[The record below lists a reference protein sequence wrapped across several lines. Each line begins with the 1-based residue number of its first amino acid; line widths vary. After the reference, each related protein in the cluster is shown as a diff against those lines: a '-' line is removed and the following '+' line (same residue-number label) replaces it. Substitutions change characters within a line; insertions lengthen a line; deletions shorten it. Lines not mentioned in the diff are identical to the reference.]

1 MPRISAQKTSSPEKI
16 SLRQKMY
23 DQIKHEIIVGAIPPA
38 QQLSESELSV
48 RYDVSSTPVREALTS
63 LVRDKLVEYVPN
75 RGFMVSPVSI
85 RDVQEIY
92 EARVFFEGILL
103 RLAIQRITEA
113 EIRALEK
120 TQEVTY
126 DIRDPRSVD
135 DYFHANYVFHMTIAA
150 ASRNSRLIAHY
161 QSLLDEAQRLIYM
174 DMRNNNVM
182 PIWHE
187 SHQRL
192 IDAIRNKDEAS
203 GIATL
208 EEIMENGKRRVMGGY
223 Q

>member
-23 DQIKHEIIVGAIPPA
+23 EQIKHEIIVGEIPPT

-48 RYDVSSTPVREALTS
+48 RYAVSSTPVREALTS

-103 RLAIQRITEA
+103 RLAIQRMTEA
-113 EIRALEK
+113 EIRTLEE
-120 TQEVTY
+120 TQKVTY
-126 DIRDPRSVD
+126 DINDPRSVD
-135 DYFHANYVFHMTIAA
+135 EYFHANFVFHMAIAT

-174 DMRNNNVM
+174 DMRNTNVM

-192 IDAIRNKDEAS
+192 IDAIRNKDEAA
-203 GIATL
+203 GLAAL
-208 EEIMENGKRRVMGGY
+208 EEIMENGKRRVLGGY

>member
-1 MPRISAQKTSSPEKI
+1 MSRVSAKKSGSTEKI

-23 DQIKHEIIVGAIPPA
+23 EQIKHEIIVGAIAPA
-38 QQLSESELSV
+38 QQLSESELSE
-48 RYDVSSTPVREALTS
+48 RYEVSSTPVREALTS
-63 LVRDKLVEYVPN
+63 LVRDQLVEYVPN
-75 RGFMVSPVSI
+75 RGFMVAPLSI

-103 RLAIQRITEA
+103 RLAMQRITAVEM
-113 EIRALEK
+113 RTLEE
-120 TQEVTY
+120 TQEVAY
-126 DIRDPRSVD
+126 DLKDPQSVD
-135 DYFHANYVFHMTIAA
+135 AYFHANYVFHMTIAA
-150 ASRNSRLIAHY
+150 ASRNSRLVSHY

-174 DMRNNNVM
+174 DMRNTNVM

-192 IDAIRNKDEAS
+192 IDAIKNKDEAA
-203 GIATL
+203 GLATL
-208 EEIMENGKRRVMGGY
+208 DEIMENGKRRILGGY

>member
-1 MPRISAQKTSSPEKI
+1 MPRVSVTNGNATQKV

-23 DQIKHEIIVGAIPPA
+23 DRIKHEIIVGAIPPA
-38 QQLSESELSV
+38 QQLSESELSE
-48 RYDVSSTPVREALTS
+48 RYDVSGTPVREALTS
-63 LVRDKLVEYVPN
+63 LLRDKLVEYVPN
-75 RGFMVSPVSI
+75 RGFMVSAVSI
-85 RDVQEIY
+85 KDVQEIY

-113 EIRALEK
+113 EIHALEK

-126 DIRDPRSVD
+126 DLKDPQSVD
-135 DYFHANYVFHMTIAA
+135 EYFQANFVFHMTIAT

-174 DMRNNNVM
+174 DMKNNNVM

-192 IDAIRNKDEAS
+192 IDAIRNKDEAA
-203 GIATL
+203 GLATL
-208 EEIMENGKRRVMGGY
+208 EEIMENGKRRILGGY

>member
-1 MPRISAQKTSSPEKI
+1 MPRISAQKASSPEKM

-48 RYDVSSTPVREALTS
+48 RYEVSSTPVREALTS

-92 EARVFFEGILL
+92 EARVFFESILL

-135 DYFHANYVFHMTIAA
+135 DYFHANFVFHMTIAA

-192 IDAIRNKDEAS
+192 IDAIRNKDEAA
-203 GIATL
+203 GIATI

>member
-1 MPRISAQKTSSPEKI
+1 MPRVSSKKGDATQKV

-23 DQIKHEIIVGAIPPA
+23 EQIKHEIIVGAIPPA
-38 QQLSESELSV
+38 EQLSESDLSV
-48 RYDVSSTPVREALTS
+48 RYQVSSTPVREALTY
-63 LVRDKLVEYVPN
+63 LLRDKLVEYVPN

-85 RDVQEIY
+85 KDVQEIY

-103 RLAIQRITEA
+103 KLAIQRITEA
-113 EIRALEK
+113 EIQALEK

-126 DIRDPRSVD
+126 DLNDPRSVD
-135 DYFHANYVFHMTIAA
+135 EYFQANFVFHMTIAG
-150 ASRNSRLIAHY
+150 ASRNSRLISHY
-161 QSLLDEAQRLIYM
+161 HSLLDEAQRLIYM

-182 PIWHE
+182 PIWHQ

-192 IDAIRNKDEAS
+192 IDAIRNKDEAA
-203 GIATL
+203 GLATL
-208 EEIMENGKRRVMGGY
+208 DEIMENGKRRVLGGY